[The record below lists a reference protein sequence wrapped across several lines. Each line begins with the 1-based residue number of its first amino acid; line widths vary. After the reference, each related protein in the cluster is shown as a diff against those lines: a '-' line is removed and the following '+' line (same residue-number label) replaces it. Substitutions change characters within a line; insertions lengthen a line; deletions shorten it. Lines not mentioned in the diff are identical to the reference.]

1 MLQAPLA
8 LASRSRRWWWWWLVV
23 QMTDQ
28 LGIEHY
34 SKHPDLVKS
43 NRVGHKGT
51 DRHLHACGSA
61 ATGGQESQGTHTCSL
76 VPSRCWAGGLVVVQ
90 VTVVAP
96 NPDVVKKAQIFRNGL
111 VDAWQS
117 KERVGFAM
125 FSRAP
130 VVKGTQYH
138 REAEL
143 LGDVAGSDVII
154 VDEIVDTANTLVR
167 VANVLKV
174 RRRRPGQQAG
184 DSGRAGW
191 GLRREGRAGGLTTH
205 LATVVLSVVQEKG
218 AKNIYVFAA
227 HGIFTSDA
235 LFKIEST
242 PHLTSVVVT
251 NTIPL
256 PPHYSGHKVSTN
268 GQPALDLPCPGL
280 T

>member
-1 MLQAPLA
+1 M
-8 LASRSRRWWWWWLVV
+8 
-23 QMTDQ
+23 
-28 LGIEHY
+28 
-34 SKHPDLVKS
+34 
-43 NRVGHKGT
+43 
-51 DRHLHACGSA
+51 
-61 ATGGQESQGTHTCSL
+61 
-76 VPSRCWAGGLVVVQ
+76 VVQ

-111 VDAWQS
+111 VEAWQS

-174 RRRRPGQQAG
+174 RRRRPGQQTG
-184 DSGRAGW
+184 DSRRAGW

-205 LATVVLSVVQEKG
+205 LTTVVLSVVQEKG

-256 PPHYSGHKVSTN
+256 PPHYSGHKVSQHQQSDR
-268 GQPALDLPCPGL
+268 QPALDLPCPGL
-280 T
+280 TWRSRMVVRCGGWLCGGVGLSGGSAVGGPAAGQADRGLALPAAPVQRGGAHGRPGEHVIITWWERY